1 MPNAPVVALVGP
13 RTIKTK
19 SGRKAVVRRELSKP
33 TKAAIK
39 KIVAGTMETKF
50 NSAGSNNINFNSA
63 IASTSEIYNCI
74 PGIQQGTDSFNRVGG
89 TVKPTRLE
97 CNWWISHQDVARS
110 GNMVVSLFVLRHKT
124 YRSFASVVAGAN
136 MNELLTRGDQGYIGF
151 QGYVQQC
158 SLPVNSEQF
167 TVVKRYNI
175 PIEKNVGQLQ
185 DDVTDGNA
193 PNTGR
198 VWKHIKAVFKL
209 PTLKYDEG
217 AGVADPNNQALFWC
231 LGYAHPDG
239 TAPNTL
245 YQDIQVSTAM
255 NLYYKDA

>member
-1 MPNAPVVALVGP
+1 MIRG
-13 RTIKTK
+13 
-19 SGRKAVVRRELSKP
+19 SQ
-33 TKAAIK
+33 
-39 KIVAGTMETKF
+39 ETKF
-50 NSAGSNNINFNSA
+50 NSAGSLNINFNST
-63 IASTSEIYNCI
+63 ISSTAEVYNCI
-74 PGIQQGTDSFNRVGG
+74 PSIEQGTDSFNRIGQ

-97 CNWWISHQDVARS
+97 CNWWVSHNDVERS
-110 GNMVVSLFVLRHKT
+110 GNMVVRLYVLRHKT

-136 MNELLTRGDQGYIGF
+136 MGELLTQGDQGYT
-151 QGYVQQC
+151 GYDGLIQQH

-167 TVVKRYNI
+167 TLVKAYDI
-175 PIEKNVGQLQ
+175 PIEKNVGLLQ
-185 DDVTDGNA
+185 DDATAGNA

-217 AGVADPNNQALFWC
+217 AAAVDPNNQALFWC

-239 TAPNTL
+239 TAPNVV